1 MGLLIIGVEFGG
13 FVIGWLV
20 LGVDLLLVWWFYSL
34 LIVCL
39 LFVCLG
45 LVLGFDVSVFAFV
58 GFGLLLI
65 L

>member
-13 FVIGWLV
+13 FVVGWLV

-45 LVLGFDVSVFAFV
+45 FVLGV
-58 GFGLLLI
+58 
-65 L
+65 